1 MKRRVFISAAAL
13 CLCLFLCAC
22 SPETQVVGTWSRDTE
37 VAPTEVG
44 VPFDS
49 AVTLTFRSDGTA
61 TAEVPNADGT
71 VESQEYRFTMT
82 DDTLTLTTD
91 DVNYISTDEM
101 SYGILY
107 ELDGD
112 TLSLNPTLDI
122 PSVFTRD

>member
-13 CLCLFLCAC
+13 CLCLCLCAC
-22 SPETQVVGTWSRDTE
+22 SPETKIVGTWSLNSGAD
-37 VAPTEVG
+37 PTDMG
-44 VPFDS
+44 FPFDS
-49 AVTLTFRSDGTA
+49 AVTWTFRSDGTA
-61 TAEVPNADGT
+61 TAEVPDADST

-91 DVNYISTDEM
+91 DVNSISTDEM

-112 TLSLNPTLDI
+112 TLTLNPSMEA
-122 PSVFTRD
+122 PGVFTRD